1 MLEAVIDTPVG
12 PIRIYSVHLSHLCE
26 ATRLPQI
33 AAIQDILKRAP
44 SEGGAWCGGHPD
56 PASGWVEEA
65 EPPMPRSC
73 IIMGDFN
80 CGPSTREYAAL
91 IGDVAPGYGRLT
103 NREGLLD
110 AWVVA
115 GNDEATGSTHPNAK
129 KRIDHALISADLAQ
143 FVTDVRIDDAAQG
156 SDHWPVWV
164 DFKPAE
170 AGL

>member
-1 MLEAVIDTPVG
+1 MTV
-12 PIRIYSVHLSHLCE
+12 
-26 ATRLPQI
+26 
-33 AAIQDILKRAP
+33 
-44 SEGGAWCGGHPD
+44 
-56 PASGWVEEA
+56 VEEA